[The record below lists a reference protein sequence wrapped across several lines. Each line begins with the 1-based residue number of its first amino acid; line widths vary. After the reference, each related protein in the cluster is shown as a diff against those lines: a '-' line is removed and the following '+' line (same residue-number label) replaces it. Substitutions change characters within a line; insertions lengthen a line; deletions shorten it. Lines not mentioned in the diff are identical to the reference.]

1 MESSFVLFHHFSF
14 TYCSEVVSKRTQ
26 QDASE
31 ERVTTKS
38 KPMMNLVSRYSVRDP
53 NVLVSTA
60 SESQGKPDLKV
71 KYFWARGMS
80 SVHQTTQNGTFTTS
94 VSSVEICRN
103 VGRSTGRPVD
113 DNFVIDDDMDSDTAA
128 ESNLPLKSRSYLNWV
143 NDR

>member
-1 MESSFVLFHHFSF
+1 
-14 TYCSEVVSKRTQ
+14 
-26 QDASE
+26 
-31 ERVTTKS
+31 
-38 KPMMNLVSRYSVRDP
+38 
-53 NVLVSTA
+53 
-60 SESQGKPDLKV
+60 
-71 KYFWARGMS
+71 MS